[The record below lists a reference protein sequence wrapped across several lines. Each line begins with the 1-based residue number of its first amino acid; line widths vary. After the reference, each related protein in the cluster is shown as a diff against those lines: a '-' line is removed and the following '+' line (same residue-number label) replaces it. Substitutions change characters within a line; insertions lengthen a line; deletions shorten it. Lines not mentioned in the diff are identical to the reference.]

1 MPSNVHEPAPTDLNP
16 TRPTLCLY
24 HDDPDGCCAAAIV
37 RRALGDRVTLQPL
50 EIGDAIPW
58 EVVEACEHVVLV
70 DYSLPEAGMR
80 RLGTGRSLV
89 WIDHHKTA
97 LAGLAEAMAGI
108 PGERAIDAAAC
119 VLTWRTFFPRQP
131 LPLAVTLIGD
141 RDIWQMAHPETRPF
155 SEGLYQEDIQPA
167 NDGLWKPLLDDDRA
181 RVDQLVERGRI
192 LYAARLK
199 RIREIVARYGFPA
212 AFEGHQTLAVN
223 HPGNGDM
230 GEFIRQTG
238 YELAYCYV
246 EVVRQDQLQTVV
258 TLYSDQI
265 DVSEI
270 ARKYGGGGHR
280 GAAGFQFLRS
290 GRPFPPERADA
301 PMSEG
306 P

>member
-1 MPSNVHEPAPTDLNP
+1 MTSSGKESAHTGLNP

-37 RRALGDRVTLQPL
+37 RRALGDEVHLLPL

-58 EVVEACEHVVLV
+58 EAVEGIGQIVLL
-70 DYSLPEAGMR
+70 DYSLPEEEMR
-80 RLGTGRSLV
+80 RLAAGRKLV

-97 LAGLAEAMAGI
+97 LAGLTEAMAGV
-108 PGERAIDAAAC
+108 PGERSIDAAAC
-119 VLTWRTFFPRQP
+119 VLAWRTFFAGQAP
-131 LPLAVTLIGD
+131 PLAVLLIGD
-141 RDIWQMAHPETRPF
+141 RDIWQMSYPETRTF

-181 RVDQLVERGRI
+181 RVNQLVELGQI
-192 LYAARLK
+192 LYAVRLK
-199 RIREIVARYGFPA
+199 RIKDVVARYGFPGF
-212 AFEGHQTLAVN
+212 FEGHRTLAVN

-230 GEFIRQTG
+230 GEYIRQTG

-246 EVVRQDQLQTVV
+246 EVIRQDQLQTVV
-258 TLYSDQI
+258 TLYSDQV

-280 GAAGFQFLRS
+280 GAAGFQFR
-290 GRPFPPERADA
+290 RADDPFPPESAA
-301 PMSEG
+301 LLG
-306 P
+306 PSP